1 MTFFGNKKIILII
14 ILFCSFLNSNTLSIE
29 NKIIVKI
36 DNDII
41 TSLDIEIE
49 INYLKTLNK
58 QFQNLDYETI
68 YKAAKNS
75 LIRETIKKK
84 EISKYVKEI
93 KIEDRYLDEL
103 LKQTFMRIG
112 IKTKE
117 DFNKYVEA
125 NNLELNTINNKLTIE
140 AIWNQLIFSKYS
152 DKVKI
157 DETKLK
163 EKISNIKNKKIKIY
177 SLSEILFEVPKSDK
191 YEDRLKKIKESINKI
206 GFENTASIYSISDSS
221 KLGGKIG
228 WIEETSLS
236 NKVKKKL
243 ENINVNQITEPT
255 FTFGGFLILK
265 IDEIKFKEIKID
277 LDKELENLIITE
289 KNKQFNQFSNIYFN
303 KLKMDIK
310 INEL

>member
-1 MTFFGNKKIILII
+1 MIFFGNRKIILII
-14 ILFCSFLNSNTLSIE
+14 IIFCSFFNNDSFSIE
-29 NKIIVKI
+29 NKIIIKV

-41 TSLDIEIE
+41 TSLDIENE

-68 YKAAKNS
+68 YIAAKNS

-93 KIEDRYLDEL
+93 KIDESYLDEL
-103 LKQTFMRIG
+103 VKQTFMRIG
-112 IKTKE
+112 IKSKK
-117 DFNKYVEA
+117 DFYNYVKA
-125 NNLELNTINNKLTIE
+125 NNLELNIINHKLTIE
-140 AIWNQLIFSKYS
+140 ALWNQLIFSKYS

-163 EKISNIKNKKIKIY
+163 KKISNIKNKKIKIY
-177 SLSEILFEVPKSDK
+177 SLSEILFEVPNNEK
-191 YEDRLKKIKESINKI
+191 YENRFKEIKESINKI
-206 GFENTASIYSISDSS
+206 GFENTASIFSISDSS

-228 WIEETSLS
+228 WIDETALS

-243 ENINVNQITEPT
+243 ESIDINQITEPT
-255 FTFGGFLILK
+255 LTVGGFLILK
-265 IDEIKFKEIKID
+265 IDEIKFKEIQIN
-277 LDKELENLIITE
+277 LDKELKNLIRTE
-289 KNKQFNQFSNIYFN
+289 RNKQFNQYSNIYFN
-303 KLKMDIK
+303 KIKMDIK